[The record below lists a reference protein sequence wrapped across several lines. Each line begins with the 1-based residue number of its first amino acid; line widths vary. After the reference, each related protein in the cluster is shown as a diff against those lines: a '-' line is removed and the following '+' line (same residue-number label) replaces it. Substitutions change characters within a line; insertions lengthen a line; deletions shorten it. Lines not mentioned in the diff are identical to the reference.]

1 MQSPKDLDEL
11 TLNAYVDGQLDAE
24 QERLVLAAMERDG
37 EVRDQVCRLRRA
49 KDWMRTGFADAVP
62 PTPPAVGRVHRPL
75 SFSGFG
81 VAASLMALALATGG
95 ALVGYVCAE
104 RQAPPMLAQQQDDN
118 HILLHL
124 DEAGKDKFAAVLD
137 YAEKFLADHAA
148 RGAQV
153 EVVANAAG
161 IDLMRA
167 DKSPFAQ
174 RVEALQK
181 EYRNLHFIA
190 CANAIRNLRNEGV
203 KVTMLRGVHS
213 GETAIDHIVDRL
225 QHGWRYVKVS
235 DLPGA

>member
-1 MQSPKDLDEL
+1 MQTISDLDEL

-24 QERLVLAAMERDG
+24 QERLVLTAMERDAD
-37 EVRDQVCRLRRA
+37 VRDQVCRLRRA
-49 KDWMRTGFADAVP
+49 KDWIRTGFADAVP
-62 PTPPAVGRVHRPL
+62 PTPPAVAQVHRPFRL
-75 SFSGFG
+75 GYG

-104 RQAPPMLAQQQDDN
+104 RQAAPVLAQQQDND

-124 DEAGKDKFAAVLD
+124 DESGTDKFAAVLD
-137 YAEKFLADHAA
+137 YAEKFLAEHAA

-153 EVVANAAG
+153 EVVANAGG

-167 DKSPFAQ
+167 DKSPFAR

-203 KVTMLRGVHS
+203 KVTMLDGIHS
-213 GETAIDHIVDRL
+213 GESAVDHIVNRL

>member
-1 MQSPKDLDEL
+1 MQSRMEMDEL

-24 QERLVLAAMERDG
+24 QERQVLAVMEQDAA
-37 EVRDQVCRLRRA
+37 VRDQVCRLRRA

-62 PTPPAVGRVHRPL
+62 PTPPVTRKVHRP
-75 SFSGFG
+75 FSLGYG

-104 RQAPPMLAQQQDDN
+104 RQAPVLAQQEDAD

-124 DEAGKDKFAAVLD
+124 DESGSGKFAAVLD
-137 YAEKFLADHAA
+137 YAGKFLAEHAT
-148 RGAQV
+148 RGVEV
-153 EVVANAAG
+153 EVVANAGG

-174 RVEALQK
+174 RVSALQRQ
-181 EYRNLHFIA
+181 YSNLHFIA

-203 KVTMLRGVHS
+203 HVTLLDGVDG
-213 GETAIDHIVDRL
+213 GESAVDHIVDRL

-235 DLPGA
+235 DLPGI